1 MTDVFKDKV
10 ALVTG
15 GSSGIGRAT
24 SLAFARQGARV
35 AIADRE
41 PTGAAETARMIEEIG
56 GTAAVFELDVTKADN
71 VASVIDRIVQTYG
84 RLDCAFNN
92 AGVGGEVAKTADYRE
107 EEWDRIIDV
116 NLKGVWLCMK
126 YEIPVM
132 ERQGGGAIVNTASI
146 YGLAGH
152 GGYIAYNA
160 AKHGVVGITRTAA
173 LEYATAGIR
182 IQRRMPRLHPHTHDH
197 PQNPGQPRFG
207 AKDGLPDPHGQNGQ
221 TRGDRRGRCLVMLG
235 RRFIRHRPHH
245 DPRRRLHGPVAA
257 LKLAHPSPPKSS
269 LHTHSCLPDTQ
280 VLTSS
285 RRVSAMT

>member
-1 MTDVFKDKV
+1 MTDGLKDKV

-15 GSSGIGRAT
+15 GASGIGRAT

-56 GTAAVFELDVTKADN
+56 GTATVFELDVTKAAE
-71 VASVIDRIVQTYG
+71 VASLVERVVQTYG

-92 AGVGGEVAKTADYRE
+92 AGIGGKVAKTAAYPE
-107 EEWDRIIDV
+107 EEWDRTIDV

-132 ERQGGGAIVNTASI
+132 EKQGSGAIVNTASI
-146 YGLAGH
+146 YGLAGAA
-152 GGYIAYNA
+152 GYIAYNA

-182 IQRRMPRLHPHTHDH
+182 INAVCPGYIRTPMTQPGIDANPEFERKMVSQTPMGRMGMPDEIAEAVVWLCSDAASFVTGHTMT
-197 PQNPGQPRFG
+197 P
-207 AKDGLPDPHGQNGQ
+207 DGGYMAQ
-221 TRGDRRGRCLVMLG
+221 
-235 RRFIRHRPHH
+235 
-245 DPRRRLHGPVAA
+245 
-257 LKLAHPSPPKSS
+257 
-269 LHTHSCLPDTQ
+269 
-280 VLTSS
+280 
-285 RRVSAMT
+285 

>member
-1 MTDVFKDKV
+1 MTDDFRNKV

-41 PTGAAETARMIEEIG
+41 PTGAAETARMIEDIG
-56 GTAAVFELDVTKADN
+56 GSATVFEIDVTKAAE
-71 VASVIDRIVQTYG
+71 VASLVERVVQTYG
-84 RLDCAFNN
+84 RLDYAFNN
-92 AGVGGEVAKTADYRE
+92 AGIGGKVAKTADYPE

-132 ERQGGGAIVNTASI
+132 EKQGSGAIVNTASI
-146 YGLAGH
+146 YGLAGAA
-152 GGYIAYNA
+152 GYIAYNA

-182 IQRRMPRLHPHTHDH
+182 INAVCPGYIRTPMTQPGIDANPEFERKMVSQTPMGRMGMPEEIAEAVVWLCSDAASFVTGHTMT
-197 PQNPGQPRFG
+197 P
-207 AKDGLPDPHGQNGQ
+207 DGGYMAQ
-221 TRGDRRGRCLVMLG
+221 
-235 RRFIRHRPHH
+235 
-245 DPRRRLHGPVAA
+245 
-257 LKLAHPSPPKSS
+257 
-269 LHTHSCLPDTQ
+269 
-280 VLTSS
+280 
-285 RRVSAMT
+285 

>member
-1 MTDVFKDKV
+1 MTDVFRDKV

-41 PTGAAETARMIEEIG
+41 PNGAAETARMIEDIG
-56 GTAAVFELDVTKADN
+56 GTATVFELDVTKAAE
-71 VASVIDRIVQTYG
+71 VASLVERVVQTYG
-84 RLDCAFNN
+84 RLDYAFNN
-92 AGVGGEVAKTADYRE
+92 AGIGGKVAKTADYPE

-132 ERQGGGAIVNTASI
+132 EKQGSGAIVNTASI
-146 YGLAGH
+146 YGLAGAA
-152 GGYIAYNA
+152 GYIAYNA

-182 IQRRMPRLHPHTHDH
+182 INAVCPGYIRTPMTQPGIDANPEFERKMVSQTPMGRMGMPEEIAEAVVWLCSDAASFVTGHTMT
-197 PQNPGQPRFG
+197 P
-207 AKDGLPDPHGQNGQ
+207 DGGYMAQ
-221 TRGDRRGRCLVMLG
+221 
-235 RRFIRHRPHH
+235 
-245 DPRRRLHGPVAA
+245 
-257 LKLAHPSPPKSS
+257 
-269 LHTHSCLPDTQ
+269 
-280 VLTSS
+280 
-285 RRVSAMT
+285 

>member
-1 MTDVFKDKV
+1 MMDIFRDKV

-15 GSSGIGRAT
+15 GASGIGRAT

-41 PTGAAETARMIEEIG
+41 PTGAAETACMIEDIG
-56 GTAAVFELDVTKADN
+56 GSATVFELDVTKADN

-182 IQRRMPRLHPHTHDH
+182 INAVCPGYILTPMTIPRIQANPDLERRMVSQTPMGRMGRPEEIAEAVVWLCSDAASFVTGHTMT
-197 PQNPGQPRFG
+197 P
-207 AKDGLPDPHGQNGQ
+207 DGGYMAQ
-221 TRGDRRGRCLVMLG
+221 
-235 RRFIRHRPHH
+235 
-245 DPRRRLHGPVAA
+245 
-257 LKLAHPSPPKSS
+257 
-269 LHTHSCLPDTQ
+269 
-280 VLTSS
+280 
-285 RRVSAMT
+285 

>member
-1 MTDVFKDKV
+1 MTDVFRDKV

-41 PTGAAETARMIEEIG
+41 PTGAAETARMIEDIG
-56 GTAAVFELDVTKADN
+56 GSATVFEIDVTKAAE
-71 VASVIDRIVQTYG
+71 VASLVERVVQTYG

-92 AGVGGEVAKTADYRE
+92 AGIGGEVAKTADYPE
-107 EEWDRIIDV
+107 EEWDRTIDV

-132 ERQGGGAIVNTASI
+132 ENQGSGAIVNTASI
-146 YGLAGH
+146 YGLAGAA
-152 GGYIAYNA
+152 GYIAYNA

-182 IQRRMPRLHPHTHDH
+182 INAVCPGYIRTPMTQPGIDANPEFERKMVSQTPMGRMGMPEEIAEAVVWLCSDAASFVTGHTMT
-197 PQNPGQPRFG
+197 P
-207 AKDGLPDPHGQNGQ
+207 DGGYMAQ
-221 TRGDRRGRCLVMLG
+221 
-235 RRFIRHRPHH
+235 
-245 DPRRRLHGPVAA
+245 
-257 LKLAHPSPPKSS
+257 
-269 LHTHSCLPDTQ
+269 
-280 VLTSS
+280 
-285 RRVSAMT
+285 

>member
-1 MTDVFKDKV
+1 MTDVFRDKV

-41 PTGAAETARMIEEIG
+41 PTGAAETARMIEDIG
-56 GTAAVFELDVTKADN
+56 GSATVFEMDVTKAND

-92 AGVGGEVAKTADYRE
+92 AGIGGKVANTADYPE

-132 ERQGGGAIVNTASI
+132 EKQGGGAIVNTASI
-146 YGLAGH
+146 YGLAG
-152 GGYIAYNA
+152 
-160 AKHGVVGITRTAA
+160 
-173 LEYATAGIR
+173 AGR
-182 IQRRMPRLHPHTHDH
+182 LHRLQRRQARGCRDHQDRGIGVCNSRYTNQRRLSRLHPHTDDPARHRR
-197 PQNPGQPRFG
+197 QPRVG
-207 AKDGLPDPHGQNGQ
+207 AKDGLPDPHGKNGHA
-221 TRGDRRGRCLVMLG
+221 RGDRRGRCLALLG
-235 RRFIRHRPHH
+235 CRLLRHRPHH
-245 DPRRRLHGPVAA
+245 DRRRRLHGPVAA
-257 LKLAHPSPPKSS
+257 PKLHPSPPKSS
-269 LHTHSCLPDTQ
+269 PSDPFLPP
-280 VLTSS
+280 
-285 RRVSAMT
+285 RHPRC

>member
-1 MTDVFKDKV
+1 MTDSFKDKV

-56 GTAAVFELDVTKADN
+56 GTATVFEIDVTKAED
-71 VASVIDRIVQTYG
+71 VASLIDRIVQSYG

-92 AGVGGEVAKTADYRE
+92 AGIGGEVAKTADYPE

-132 ERQGGGAIVNTASI
+132 EKQGSGAIVNTASI
-146 YGLAGH
+146 YGLAGAA
-152 GGYIAYNA
+152 GYIAYNA

-182 IQRRMPRLHPHTHDH
+182 INAVCPGYIRTPMTQPGIDANPDLERKMVSQTPMARLGKPEEIAGAVVWLCSDAASFVTGHTMT
-197 PQNPGQPRFG
+197 P
-207 AKDGLPDPHGQNGQ
+207 DGGYMAQ
-221 TRGDRRGRCLVMLG
+221 
-235 RRFIRHRPHH
+235 
-245 DPRRRLHGPVAA
+245 
-257 LKLAHPSPPKSS
+257 
-269 LHTHSCLPDTQ
+269 
-280 VLTSS
+280 
-285 RRVSAMT
+285 